1 MSVEQTLREI
11 RQAKGL
17 RLKRS
22 CYISGKIRD
31 YAGRISDCDVRNYQ
45 AIGILNIVKMSEF
58 VLGDEP
64 GLGKT
69 LEALYAYAYL
79 RHYYP
84 SLKLL
89 WIGPKNSL
97 LDKEDEVR
105 VMLKNTRPYYVV
117 GNKGK
122 VRRTEGW
129 RRVRAGGFEVALC
142 NYHTM
147 LSDYTEIERCYRGMQ
162 FMVVFDEAHVLA
174 NTSTKTHRA
183 AKLVAKNA
191 VRRLGLTAT
200 LIRNRLMEAYG
211 VYRAVVPDLFPNKAW
226 FETT

>member
-1 MSVEQTLREI
+1 MLMSVEQTLREI

-79 RHYYP
+79 RHYYF
-84 SLKLL
+84 
-89 WIGPKNSL
+89 I
-97 LDKEDEVR
+97 
-105 VMLKNTRPYYVV
+105 Y
-117 GNKGK
+117 
-122 VRRTEGW
+122 
-129 RRVRAGGFEVALC
+129 
-142 NYHTM
+142 
-147 LSDYTEIERCYRGMQ
+147 
-162 FMVVFDEAHVLA
+162 EAS
-174 NTSTKTHRA
+174 ST
-183 AKLVAKNA
+183 
-191 VRRLGLTAT
+191 G
-200 LIRNRLMEAYG
+200 E
-211 VYRAVVPDLFPNKAW
+211 PEKARIKIAIAI
-226 FETT
+226 